1 MKQTINKT
9 QFRDAFLTWETY
21 SKNFSYEGLGL
32 LYDGLEELA
41 SDTGQEYELDVV
53 ALCCEFSEADYHYI
67 ASQYNINLHDT
78 DDAFESVLE
87 YLYDNTLVM
96 GYDESSDI
104 IIYQQF

>member
-1 MKQTINKT
+1 MKQSINKS
-9 QFRDAFLTWETY
+9 QFRDAFLTWNTY

-41 SDTGQEYELDVV
+41 SDTGNEYELDVV
-53 ALCCEFSEADYHYI
+53 ALCCEFAEDNYHYI
-67 ASQYNINLHDT
+67 ASQYNINLHAT
-78 DDAFESVLE
+78 DDAFQSVLE
-87 YLYDNTLVM
+87 YLQDNTLVM